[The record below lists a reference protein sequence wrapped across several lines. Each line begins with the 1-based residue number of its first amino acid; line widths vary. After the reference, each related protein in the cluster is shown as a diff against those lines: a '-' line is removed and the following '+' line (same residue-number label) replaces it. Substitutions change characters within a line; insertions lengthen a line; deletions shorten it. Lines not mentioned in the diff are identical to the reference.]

1 MRVAIETH
9 IRTRRAL
16 AAETGNVAVKQ
27 QDAQLRIVAD
37 ELSHR
42 MKNLVT
48 IVQSIARQTMHESAT
63 MGEFEAR
70 FSGRLGAFGRSLDL
84 LIANNWRGADLDEL
98 TRRELTPFG
107 VLDRAQISVKGPA
120 VDLNAEAARNISL
133 TLHELA
139 TNACKY
145 GALAVPEGRVA
156 VHWEIANGAGERRFR
171 MIWRESGG
179 PMVTE
184 PTRSGFGRR
193 GHPAP
198 DGSGPLGRG
207 DTRVPA
213 RWRQVD
219 TRHPR
224 GVCHQRQQRTLERT
238 ERSPKQ
244 TKRKEPACRLVKR

>member
-27 QDAQLRIVAD
+27 QDAQLRVVAD
-37 ELSHR
+37 ELNHR

-48 IVQSIARQTMHESAT
+48 VVQSIARQTMHESST
-63 MGEFEAR
+63 MDEFEAR

-84 LIANNWRGADLDEL
+84 LIANDWRGADLDEL

-133 TLHELA
+133 ALHELA

-145 GALAVPEGRVA
+145 GALAVPEGKVA

-193 GHPAP
+193 VIQLLTAQALSGEVTHEFLPGGVRWTLDTPAAFVISANSEHSSAP
-198 DGSGPLGRG
+198 KGLQSKRNE
-207 DTRVPA
+207 RN
-213 RWRQVD
+213 
-219 TRHPR
+219 RHV
-224 GVCHQRQQRTLERT
+224 G
-238 ERSPKQ
+238 
-244 TKRKEPACRLVKR
+244 